1 MRYFHLNHGGC
12 AYWTHKRSCTTQVF
26 QLSHLGLRVLRG
38 FLSPPFGA
46 LVLHSAC
53 HGCLTSGLSPTLQQ
67 KTTTKSSR
75 RGFESFAAS
84 VCLPVFGQ
92 PCGVIRLFAFSVP
105 QLQNYSSFASRLRKR
120 NVIVTTILSTL
131 AYLSALELSFQLGSL
146 NLSSQLLCFVH
157 ASNLLRAVFPA
168 VVKVASYVCAR
179 LHHCVAV
186 DATSGF
192 HFLNPTLETSW
203 NNSEFRTSRMFLK
216 TFVNQIKHT

>member
-1 MRYFHLNHGGC
+1 MPRMLNIRLV
-12 AYWTHKRSCTTQVF
+12 TNSSTENNDQIITTWF
-26 QLSHLGLRVLRG
+26 RKFRCKCL
-38 FLSPPFGA
+38 
-46 LVLHSAC
+46 SAC
-53 HGCLTSGLSPTLQQ
+53 VWSALRCDSAVCIF
-67 KTTTKSSR
+67 SSTVT
-75 RGFESFAAS
+75 E
-84 VCLPVFGQ
+84 L
-92 PCGVIRLFAFSVP
+92 
-105 QLQNYSSFASRLRKR
+105 NYSSFASRLRKR

-192 HFLNPTLETSW
+192 HFLNPTLETS
-203 NNSEFRTSRMFLK
+203 
-216 TFVNQIKHT
+216 